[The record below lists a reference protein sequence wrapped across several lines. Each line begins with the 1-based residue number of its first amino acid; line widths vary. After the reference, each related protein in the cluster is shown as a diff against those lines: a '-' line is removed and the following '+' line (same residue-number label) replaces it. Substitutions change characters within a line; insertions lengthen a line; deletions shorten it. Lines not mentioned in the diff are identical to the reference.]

1 MARLDAAVSLF
12 WVLLGI
18 VLCRES
24 VALGLADASGPGSGL
39 FPFLAGLLM
48 LGGGAGL
55 LVRHVL
61 TRGGHAPGEE
71 IVPQFW
77 PAPGAAFRVGALV
90 VVVAGM
96 ILAVP
101 YLGFAL
107 TGVFG
112 LPILFRVIAPE
123 ASWWTAIAVGGIAA
137 ACIHLLFAVA
147 LGTPLPRGPLGF

>member
-24 VALGLADASGPGSGL
+24 VALGLSDASGPGSGL

-61 TRGGHAPGEE
+61 TGGGRAPGED
-71 IVPQFW
+71 IVPEFW

-90 VVVAGM
+90 VVIAGM
-96 ILAVP
+96 IVAVP

-107 TGVFG
+107 AGMIG
-112 LPILFRVIAPE
+112 LPVMFRIIAPE
-123 ASWWTAIAVGGIAA
+123 ASWIAAVAVGGIAA

-147 LGTPLPRGPLGF
+147 LGTPLPRGPFGF